1 MDNHGYVEFLPG
13 FTGYH
18 PGTIPGTIL
27 ENDDYILTF
36 KGVLLNGRNSDDV
49 SQLSVFDYCYDWTP
63 VMNIALDSVR
73 DLITIE
79 RSEEMA
85 VNDLASWLMTYPG
98 WGLLSRLLPRQK
110 YVNLKNRLMEI
121 KEHIGESYSEEDC
134 WNILFT
140 DAGAVHLLRDMRD
153 TDISVDISEGN
164 FGGEA
169 RRKKWFDIHFSTS
182 KWTFTVSFHIQKR
195 KIWSSSLVDI
205 ASASVARSL
214 EVGGVNLVNELDIPT
229 TLRLPLIEM
238 VRDQAWMADNNDVS
252 RSFVSL

>member
-73 DLITIE
+73 DFTNIE

-98 WGLLSRLLPRQK
+98 WGLLSRLLPRPQ

-121 KEHIGESYSEEDC
+121 KEHWPERETYSEEGC
-134 WNILFT
+134 WDICFT
-140 DAGAVHLLRDMRD
+140 DAETDLVNLMP
-153 TDISVDISEGN
+153 DISVDISEGD
-164 FGGEA
+164 FGGES
-169 RRKKWFDIHFSTS
+169 RRKKWFLIHLSTPH
-182 KWTFTVSFHIQKR
+182 WTFTVSFHIQKR

-214 EVGGVNLVNELDIPT
+214 EVGGVNLVNKLDIPT
-229 TLRLPLIEM
+229 TLKLPLIEM
-238 VRDQAWMADNNDVS
+238 VRDKTWMTGNNAGS
-252 RSFVSL
+252 RSFMSL